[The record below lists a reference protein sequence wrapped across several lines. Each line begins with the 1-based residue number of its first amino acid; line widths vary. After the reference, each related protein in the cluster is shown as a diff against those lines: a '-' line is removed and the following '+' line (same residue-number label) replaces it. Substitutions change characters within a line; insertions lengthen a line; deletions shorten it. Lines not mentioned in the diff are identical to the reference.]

1 MSNALDLNSISELK
15 LHIKT
20 FDEKLN
26 EQFLTLPV
34 QSLLKRRAKHIDE
47 MLVSLWKMYHL
58 HNTSMSLNAVGGYGR
73 RALHPRS
80 DIDLAIIV
88 EQELTPQQQ
97 EQLSLFLT
105 RLWDFGLDIG
115 QTVRTLSESIASAKS
130 DITIATNLLDIRCLV
145 GSKKHAQ
152 SIKEQLYQDELW
164 TSLSFYDAKMDEQL
178 QRHNKAQNTALYLE
192 PNLKNN
198 PGGLRDVHT
207 IMWIAQKHFSLANAN
222 ALKTIGFLQQDEVYE
237 LLEAYDF
244 ICRVRWALHCVTQ
257 SAQDVLLFE
266 HQAAVAEF
274 MHFGQGDN
282 SQLAIERMMRQL
294 FRAMTRVRELNQIIC
309 DSFRLDTLN
318 ETERSNLDSI
328 DKYFSVCNGLIEV
341 KFTQAFI
348 DKRQVMRMFKLL
360 AENDNIEG
368 IAPKTLRLLR
378 QTRRGLL
385 GELQDYQGC
394 REEFL
399 AILSHPKGLR
409 KCLGLM
415 HRYGVLAAYCSQ
427 WHAIEGQMQFDMH
440 NAFTVDEH
448 TFKAIQYIDSFA
460 LNKKNSLTYTIYQN
474 ISNRFA
480 LVFATLCHHLSGKQ
494 TIENSELSAIQA
506 KELAEEHLLKGSTT
520 SLIYWLVA
528 NQNLLISA
536 IQTQDISEP
545 DVIKH
550 LAKSVG
556 SQDKLN
562 ALFLFTIADMMATN
576 ESYWNDWQESQLTL
590 LYMAIRDALKQGIEN
605 IFEVRTVIR
614 ENQADAKPLLLQQ
627 GIDETRLSAFWH
639 TLPNNFF
646 SSNSVADIVEITQ
659 HILTTEPGTTRVF
672 AGQNSD
678 HGFTSLFVYTQD
690 RAKLFVDLFKT
701 LASSK
706 LKVKDAQM
714 MQTKDGRVLEIIKV
728 LDHKDEPIDD
738 EPRIEQIIKRI
749 FRAIERRERP
759 RKLMT
764 PRALKN
770 FDSPP
775 VVTVLHTTKKN
786 RALLKV
792 NSLDD
797 PIYLEQICNLL
808 SERNLVIHSAKISTL
823 GECTENV
830 FMVSNAEKTVFGHDE
845 QLKLVDIIEEEIA

>member
-1 MSNALDLNSISELK
+1 MSNTLELNSLEELK
-15 LHIKT
+15 FHIKT
-20 FDEKLN
+20 FDDKLN
-26 EQFLTLPV
+26 SQFLTLPV

-47 MLVSLWKMYHL
+47 MLVSLWKTYQL

-80 DIDLAIIV
+80 DIDLAIII

-115 QTVRTLSESIASAKS
+115 QTVRTLSESIDAAAN

-145 GSKKHAQ
+145 GAKKHSQ
-152 SIKEQLYQDELW
+152 TIKEQLYQNQLW
-164 TSLSFYDAKMDEQL
+164 TSLSFYDAKIEEQDL
-178 QRHNKAQNTALYLE
+178 RHNKAQNTALYLE

-244 ICRVRWALHCVTQ
+244 ICRVRWALHSVTQ

-274 MHFGQGDN
+274 MQFGQGDN

-309 DSFRLDTLN
+309 DSFKLDTLN
-318 ETERSNLDSI
+318 ETERENLLSL

-348 DKRQVMRMFKLL
+348 DKRQVMRMFRLI
-360 AENDNIEG
+360 AEHDNIIG
-368 IAPKTLRLLR
+368 IAPQTLRLLR
-378 QTRRGLL
+378 QTRRRLL

-399 AILSHPKGLR
+399 AILAHPKGLR
-409 KCLGLM
+409 KSLGLM

-440 NAFTVDEH
+440 NEFTVDEH

-460 LNKKNSLTYTIYQN
+460 LNKKNSLTYSIYQDLA
-474 ISNRFA
+474 NRFA

-494 TIENSELSAIQA
+494 AIENSELSAIQA

-520 SLIYWLVA
+520 ALIHWLVA
-528 NQNLLISA
+528 NQDILISA
-536 IQTQDISEP
+536 IQTQDINDP

-550 LAKSVG
+550 LAKLIG
-556 SQDKLN
+556 SQGKLN

-576 ESYWNDWQESQLTL
+576 ESYWNDWQESQLTQ
-590 LYMAIRDALKQGIEN
+590 LYMAIRETLKQGIEN

-614 ENQADAKPLLLQQ
+614 ENQADAKAELMAIGVEP
-627 GIDETRLSAFWH
+627 ERLSRFWQS
-639 TLPNNFF
+639 LPNNFF
-646 SSNSVADIVEITQ
+646 SGNSVADIVEITDG
-659 HILTTEPGTTRVF
+659 ILKGEPGTTRVLV
-672 AGQNSD
+672 GKNSEN
-678 HGFTSLFVYTQD
+678 GFTSIFVYTED
-690 RAKLFVDLFKT
+690 RPKLFVDLFKT

-714 MQTKDGRVLEIIKV
+714 MQTKNGQVLEIIKV

-738 EPRIEQIIKRI
+738 EPRLEQIVKRI
-749 FRAIERRERP
+749 YRAIDQKDKP
-759 RKLMT
+759 RKLL
-764 PRALKN
+764 PHRALKN
-770 FDSPP
+770 FDNPP

-792 NSLDD
+792 NTLDD
-797 PIYLEQICNLL
+797 PMYLEQICNLL
-808 SERNLVIHSAKISTL
+808 SERNLSIHSAKISTL
-823 GECTENV
+823 GESTENV
-830 FMVSNAEKTVFGHDE
+830 FLVSNADKTPFGHDE